1 MVQKTSKQVLLQVLE
16 PLRMTAVMPHD
27 AAILAFQLLA
37 WADQSA
43 KDALDP
49 GDTIDTALQS
59 GATGVAET
67 LERLASAGGTIGQAF
82 NNAAVVAR
90 SASAQVVAAA
100 SAAQRLVEGGIF
112 DRYLPADVA
121 SDLLPWT
128 PGYLPVPSTLVR
140 LLADLVMADD
150 AKSIYCPWEFSG
162 QFVAATL
169 WSKARVH
176 AESVLSFPLPAL
188 MSLFRKGETTLSA
201 TNALLFPSAVK
212 GGRLEKFEA
221 VLSFPPIGLKA
232 EGDVATRDLYDRFAV
247 PKATATGLM
256 LQHIAAQSDGLAAVI
271 VPNSFLFGPGNDKE
285 VRELF
290 LRKRQIQAVVAL
302 PGGILSS
309 TNVGTNIPVAILL
322 LNTRHASE
330 TVRFIDATQPH
341 FVKALPKGRIEL
353 TSESDI
359 IDYSLWTDDMRADS
373 PDAFEHLDAS
383 QVATVPAEDVLA
395 NDALLQVDRYVMPPD
410 RRRLQ
415 TLLDAAASVPLENL
429 VEFVTPLPNKDRD
442 GDFEGIQVQEV
453 GAADLPPAGYI
464 RWPSRSVSIQ
474 LTKKPRSGDAK
485 DVFLRPFDVVLI
497 IKGSVGKIGIV
508 PEHAPP
514 PGAGGWIAGQS
525 AIVLRAR
532 DGTTDLRAM
541 ALMLRSRIG
550 QELMASIQSGA
561 TIPMMSL
568 SALRRLP
575 VPSFPPA
582 LAKKA
587 IEVLEREAQIQREI
601 DELLIEQSELSE
613 SLWDNLLPD

>member
-16 PLRMTAVMPHD
+16 PLKRTAVMPHD

-43 KDALDP
+43 KGALRP
-49 GDTIDTALQS
+49 SDTIAAALQTGAS
-59 GATGVAET
+59 GIAEA
-67 LERLASAGGTIGQAF
+67 LERLASAGGALGQAF

-90 SASAQVVAAA
+90 SASAQVVASA
-100 SAAQRLVEGGIF
+100 SAAERLVEGGVF
-112 DRYLPADVA
+112 DRYFPADVA

-128 PGYLPVPSTLVR
+128 PGYLPAPSALVR
-140 LLADLVMADD
+140 LLADLVMADE
-150 AKSIYCPWEFSG
+150 AQSIYCPWEYSG
-162 QFVAATL
+162 QFVAAAM
-169 WSKARVH
+169 WSKARLH

-221 VLSFPPIGLKA
+221 ILSFPPIGVKT

-256 LQHIAAQSDGLAAVI
+256 LQHIVAQSEGLAAVI

-285 VRELF
+285 VRDHL
-290 LRKRQIQAVVAL
+290 LRKRQVQAVIAL

-309 TNVGTNIPVAILL
+309 ANVSTNISVAILL
-322 LNTRHASE
+322 LNTRHPSE
-330 TVRFIDATQPH
+330 SVRFIDATQPH
-341 FVKALPKGRIEL
+341 FVKTMPKGRVEL
-353 TSESDI
+353 ASESEI
-359 IDYSLWTDDMRADS
+359 IEYSTWTEEIGVIFQGRLGQ
-373 PDAFEHLDAS
+373 LDAS
-383 QVATVPAEDVLA
+383 LVAVVSAEDVLA

-415 TLLDAAASVPLENL
+415 ALLDAAASVPLEEL
-429 VEFVTPLPNKDRD
+429 VEFVSPLPNKDRD
-442 GDFEGIQVQEV
+442 GDFEGIKVGEV

-464 RWPSRSVSIQ
+464 QSPSRSVSIQ
-474 LTKKPRSGDAK
+474 LPKKSRSGDARG
-485 DVFLRPFDVVLI
+485 VFLRPFDVVLI
-497 IKGSVGKIGIV
+497 TKGSVGKIGVV
-508 PEHAPP
+508 PDHVPP

-525 AIVLRAR
+525 AVVLRAR
-532 DGTTDLRAM
+532 DGTNDLRAL

-568 SALRRLP
+568 SALRRLS
-575 VPSFPPA
+575 VPAFPPV
-582 LAKKA
+582 LAQKA
-587 IEVLEREAQIQREI
+587 IDVIEREASLQREI

-613 SLWDNLLPD
+613 SLWDNLLTD